1 MEEHFKKFVED
12 LEKRENAQREKKRQ
26 QEKDENNW
34 QVREL
39 NKRYREKPGNRT
51 SWSR

>member
-1 MEEHFKKFVED
+1 MEEYFKKFVED
-12 LEKRENAQREKKRQ
+12 LEKRENAQKEKKQQ

-39 NKRYREKPGNRT
+39 NKRYREIPNNRI
-51 SWSR
+51 SWSK